1 MNQPVRTLRRLP
13 QEKKVAGVCAGLARY
28 AGVDQVLVRLGF
40 VLLTVLGGSGLLLYL
55 VAWVIMPKADPHE
68 PLPVT
73 APAPRS
79 TILGL
84 VGLAVGVAVVF
95 GDWSFGPGNRLL
107 PLLLIGG
114 AVYLVLQ
121 REDNGAVRATPDMPY
136 GMGSSRVGDAVG
148 GDAGPG
154 FTMPSSTAVVDAG
167 SNPRPAG
174 GVDTAEVP
182 AWASDWYRAQTEAR
196 AELGLPPL
204 PPPGQEPPAPPAAPR
219 AERPRR
225 RWRAVLVVFTVAIVV
240 LFGALAAG
248 FGAVISG
255 GAGERTYRPTEWGAL
270 RAGYELGVGELV
282 LDLTALPPLTEDRS
296 VSLDLGMGQVRVI
309 LPPELDVELEAHAGM
324 GEIVPPAGPDESQD
338 GVDVT
343 LTTRDDGDAPAGA
356 AGGTASDSSAGNDVP
371 VLHLAAEVG
380 MGQVEVTRR

>member
-114 AVYLVLQ
+114 AVYLLLQ
-121 REDNGAVRATPDMPY
+121 REDNGAVRTTPDMPY

-167 SNPRPAG
+167 SNPLPAG

-182 AWASDWYRAQTEAR
+182 AASDWYRAQTEAR

-204 PPPGQEPPAPPAAPR
+204 PRPARSPGSAGRPRQRPAGAGGRCWWCSRWPSSCCSVRSPPASVPSYPAGPGAHLPTDRVGAPH
-219 AERPRR
+219 
-225 RWRAVLVVFTVAIVV
+225 
-240 LFGALAAG
+240 
-248 FGAVISG
+248 
-255 GAGERTYRPTEWGAL
+255 
-270 RAGYELGVGELV
+270 AGYELGVGELV

-356 AGGTASDSSAGNDVP
+356 AGGTASDTSGGDDGP

>member
-1 MNQPVRTLRRLP
+1 M
-13 QEKKVAGVCAGLARY
+13 
-28 AGVDQVLVRLGF
+28 
-40 VLLTVLGGSGLLLYL
+40 
-55 VAWVIMPKADPHE
+55 
-68 PLPVT
+68 
-73 APAPRS
+73 
-79 TILGL
+79 
-84 VGLAVGVAVVF
+84 
-95 GDWSFGPGNRLL
+95 
-107 PLLLIGG
+107 
-114 AVYLVLQ
+114 
-121 REDNGAVRATPDMPY
+121 
-136 GMGSSRVGDAVG
+136 
-148 GDAGPG
+148 
-154 FTMPSSTAVVDAG
+154 
-167 SNPRPAG
+167 
-174 GVDTAEVP
+174 
-182 AWASDWYRAQTEAR
+182 
-196 AELGLPPL
+196 
-204 PPPGQEPPAPPAAPR
+204 PPPGQEPPASPAAPGR
-219 AERPRR
+219 SARR

-255 GAGERTYRPTEWGAL
+255 GAGERTYRPTEWGA

-356 AGGTASDSSAGNDVP
+356 AGGTASDTSGGDDGP